1 MRLEPATPGGTRTRN
16 PQIKN
21 SDAAPP
27 LGIEPRTWWL
37 TATRS
42 AKRSRED
49 SNPRPKGSDIRA
61 SNGDWTACLV
71 ALLCRPNGHGAR
83 LLNDWT
89 CPCGLESHRHRNFN
103 FRRDSNPPPQAGLEP
118 AILNWKSDPAPPLG
132 IEPWTWRL
140 TAARSAKRSR
150 GDSNPREKGSGA
162 RAQLICCERT
172 YRYPLQT
179 II

>member
-49 SNPRPKGSDIRA
+49 SNPRPKGSDTRA
-61 SNGDWTACLV
+61 SNGDWTVCLV

-83 LLNDWT
+83 LLNEWT
-89 CPCGLESHRHRNFN
+89 CPCGLESHRRRNFN
-103 FRRDSNPPPQAGLEP
+103 FRRDSNPPPQAGRARMEQLRLLNSFHWPTAIDDQFKSRLKQYSLE
-118 AILNWKSDPAPPLG
+118 
-132 IEPWTWRL
+132 
-140 TAARSAKRSR
+140 
-150 GDSNPREKGSGA
+150 EKG
-162 RAQLICCERT
+162 
-172 YRYPLQT
+172 
-179 II
+179 